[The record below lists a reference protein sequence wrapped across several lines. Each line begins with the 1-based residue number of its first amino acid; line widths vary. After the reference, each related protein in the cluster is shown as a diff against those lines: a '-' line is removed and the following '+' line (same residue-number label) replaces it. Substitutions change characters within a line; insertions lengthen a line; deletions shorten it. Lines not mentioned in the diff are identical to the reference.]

1 MPNVSEAEAIN
12 SLISF
17 LVGGATNE
25 ADAAANLA
33 TIQNSK
39 SDSADKLVSSIGA
52 GADILGTGASGWQ
65 MLQQFA
71 TSSNEVGMVAGSVA
85 KLSSL
90 TVLGANI
97 GSVWKTLFF
106 DNKNEIAH
114 GDWGTAIG
122 QVKAGQLDEIAGAA
136 LAAVA
141 LGATSEVVIPLAI
154 LSAALTAAG
163 WESSPGSQTTLS
175 TALGSLKGIIQSIY
189 EKLSTTDQQFFQ
201 SSLSN
206 SIQQLL
212 SGGMVVPQINSNG
225 QINGYQIEAPT
236 SSAVQ
241 SDGSTLYTFTSGIT
255 CQSGVPT
262 QNGPLRDPSAAA
274 ENIWTIPPGS
284 TSDSTNTYNYQAS
297 IGTFDDG
304 SYFENLTK
312 SQSATQGPFSGNK
325 TDESV
330 ALVYVD
336 TPGSVIT
343 ARSSVSTVIVSG
355 KNGVVNNDAGTSP
368 SDPYHYIEG
377 DGLTVNSSSGT
388 YIFTGNNDVAKID
401 NGDIH
406 VQNGGFVTIDGDGNQ
421 ISLQW
426 GGSVTVKA
434 TANNEVSINGFKN
447 SFSISGDGIS
457 GQALGGG
464 TTISGRQFTVSSR
477 ATRLE
482 LG

>member
-1 MPNVSEAEAIN
+1 MSNVSEAEAIN

-39 SDSADKLVSSIGA
+39 SDSADKLVSTIGA
-52 GADILGTGASGWQ
+52 SADILGAGASGWQ

-90 TVLGANI
+90 TVLAANI
-97 GSVWKTLFF
+97 GSAWKTVFF
-106 DNKNEIAH
+106 DNKNQIAR
-114 GDWGTAIG
+114 GDWGAAIA
-122 QVKAGQLDEIAGAA
+122 QVKVGQLDEIAGAA
-136 LAAVA
+136 LAVVA
-141 LGATSEVVIPLAI
+141 LGAASEVVVPLAI

-163 WESSPGSQTTLS
+163 WDQSPGSQTTLS
-175 TALGSLKGIIQSIY
+175 GALESLKRIIQPIHDN
-189 EKLSTTDQQFFQ
+189 LSATDQLTFQ
-201 SSLSN
+201 SSLTN
-206 SIQQLL
+206 SVQQLL
-212 SGGMVVPQINSNG
+212 SGGMVVPRINSNG
-225 QINGYQIEAPT
+225 QINGYQIESPT
-236 SSAVQ
+236 SSVTQ
-241 SDGSTLYTFTSGIT
+241 SDGSTLYTFASGIT

-262 QNGPLRDPSAAA
+262 QTGPLKDPSATA

-284 TSDSTNTYNYQAS
+284 TSDATNIYNYQAT

-325 TDESV
+325 VDDSV

-336 TPGSVIT
+336 APGSEI
-343 ARSSVSTVIVSG
+343 AAPNSVSTIIVGG
-355 KNGVVNNDAGTSP
+355 KNGAVNNDTGTSP

-377 DGLTVNSSSGT
+377 DGITVNSNSGT
-388 YIFTGNNDVAKID
+388 YTFTGSNDVANMN

-406 VQNGGFVTIDGDGNQ
+406 IENGGVVTINGAGNQ

-426 GGSVTVKA
+426 GGIG
-434 TANNEVSINGFKN
+434 NNQGNFK
-447 SFSISGDGIS
+447 
-457 GQALGGG
+457 
-464 TTISGRQFTVSSR
+464 
-477 ATRLE
+477 
-482 LG
+482 